1 MLTQSL
7 QEIAAALQALLW
19 ETLTDPA
26 FYIQVGLFALV
37 ALLAWLLARQLRR
50 VQRAMPSGRWQ
61 APLGSFYFPLLG
73 LILGRLILST
83 FEIRRYALPIF
94 INLYGLFWVLLFYR
108 LAVMVLERSRPDD
121 AGMLRRRILL
131 PLALLF
137 VTLRLIGQL
146 GVFFGI
152 INRPLFYIAQGTP
165 QQVAISLPLLVLG
178 PLSIFAIY
186 AAAQGIRA
194 LLVDDVLPGV
204 GFPAARAYAVG
215 TLISYAVV
223 VVGTL
228 LALAALGVSPSSLTV
243 FGSALAVGVGFGL
256 QNTVNNLVSGFLIM
270 FDPLINVGDTV
281 EISNER
287 GVIRYI
293 GIRNSVIEAGD
304 GTRVVMPNADL
315 ANSPVLNFST
325 SNRPSKAV
333 LLVPVGIEANPHKVH
348 DALHALLTA
357 HREIRATPAPSV
369 TLLSFAA
376 GLMTFELAFWVSPTA
391 DKGAITHAINLA
403 IWDELHRLG
412 YDLAPRG
419 QKDG

>member
-7 QEIAAALQALLW
+7 QEIAAALQVLMW

-37 ALLAWLLARQLRR
+37 AALAWLLARQLRR
-50 VQRAMPSGRWQ
+50 VQRAMTRGHWP
-61 APLGSFYFPLLG
+61 AALGPFYFPLLG
-73 LILGRLILST
+73 LTLGRLILSA
-83 FEIRRYALPIF
+83 FEIRRYTLPIF
-94 INLYGLFWVLLFYR
+94 NNLYGLFWVLLGYR
-108 LAVMVLERSRPDD
+108 LAVAALERLRPTH
-121 AGMLRRRILL
+121 AEMIRRRILL
-131 PLALLF
+131 PFALLF
-137 VTLRLIGQL
+137 VTLRLMGQL

-152 INRPLFYIAQGTP
+152 LNRPLFYIAQGTP
-165 QQVAISLPLLVLG
+165 QQIAISLPLLVLG
-178 PLSIFAIY
+178 PLSVLAIY

-194 LLVDDVLPGV
+194 LLIDDVLPGV
-204 GFPAARAYAVG
+204 GFPASRAYAVG

-228 LALAALGVSPSSLTV
+228 LALAALGVSPNSLTV

-281 EISNER
+281 EIANER

-293 GIRNSVIEAGD
+293 GVRNSVIETGD

-348 DALHALLTA
+348 EALRALLTA
-357 HREIRATPAPSV
+357 HREIRTTPAPSV
-369 TLLSFAA
+369 ALLSFAA
-376 GLMTFELAFWVSPTA
+376 GVMTFELTFWVPTTA

-412 YDLAPRG
+412 YELAPRA